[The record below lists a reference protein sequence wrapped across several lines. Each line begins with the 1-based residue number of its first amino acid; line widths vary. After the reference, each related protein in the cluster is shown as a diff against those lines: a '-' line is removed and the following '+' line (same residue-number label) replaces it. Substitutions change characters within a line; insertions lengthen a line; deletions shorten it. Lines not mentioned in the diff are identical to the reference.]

1 LFIQKNI
8 FLLFI
13 FSLLLFCQNDDP
25 IKPKNVAPILKNFV
39 LPDTIFTQVNQSYI
53 ASISVSDEN
62 GLDDVASVTYEIFNS
77 QGNVF
82 TEGDF
87 FDDGDYDSHG
97 DIIANN
103 GAYSQRLNID
113 FPTGSYQ
120 IIAHASDKS
129 SLESEP
135 LENTFYAKEGIINNA
150 PTLTANQIPDSVYVD
165 KIVPFIIQVSAE
177 DEDTEDFIQKV
188 TYQILGPTI
197 SDLAQEGQLFD
208 DGSTGD
214 QTAGDGIYTIETTTE
229 FASWKFGTY
238 HIFITAFDSKQ
249 KASES
254 FFTVIP
260 WAKIEL
266 GLTPELLNLSAPDT
280 IVRPSTGDKSI
291 LLSIEA
297 SDPDHNNDVKEVFF
311 YSKKPNGEY
320 ANSGNPFKLYD
331 DGLSGDISAKDN
343 IFSLII
349 WITSANDF
357 GNYVFEFQARDYSDL
372 ISNKIIH
379 TITVIE

>member
-1 LFIQKNI
+1 M
-8 FLLFI
+8 
-13 FSLLLFCQNDDP
+13 
-25 IKPKNVAPILKNFV
+25 
-39 LPDTIFTQVNQSYI
+39 
-53 ASISVSDEN
+53 
-62 GLDDVASVTYEIFNS
+62 VTFKRKAI
-77 QGNVF
+77 
-82 TEGDF
+82 
-87 FDDGDYDSHG
+87 
-97 DIIANN
+97 
-103 GAYSQRLNID
+103 
-113 FPTGSYQ
+113 
-120 IIAHASDKS
+120 DKS
-129 SLESEP
+129 ELESEP

-320 ANSGNPFKLYD
+320 ANSGNPFNLYD